1 MSSGESLFIKIDSLK
16 DGLNALFS
24 QYKIEKSLKLNWFR
38 MEVCSFHFK
47 FDDMVPRK
55 GEIISSSFF
64 GDVEYI

>member
-1 MSSGESLFIKIDSLK
+1 
-16 DGLNALFS
+16 
-24 QYKIEKSLKLNWFR
+24 

-64 GDVEYI
+64 GDVEYIWFGT